1 MKTRIILLLLVFSIV
16 FPAASF
22 SQGYILRRAINRQ
35 VDKEVDS
42 AIDKEVQESKEKKAK
57 EKEEEEAK
65 ARAEQEKAPQNA
77 STQEDKSSGQG
88 AAPAGNAMGG
98 LFSNKVTLKYDDE
111 YKFNS
116 MMFSQM
122 EMYDKKDVIKMD
134 YYLYFSKNSPTAGI
148 ETKTVNAGEG
158 ETPLVSQMIMDG
170 ENKCFLMLTDVNGM
184 KMGMISP
191 VPDEL
196 DQTGKPAVTK
206 TGNTK
211 TISGFKCEEFI
222 YKPVADQKEYWKMW
236 FTKDAVISIDKR
248 AWSQSGMPASYGYE
262 GFKDGMVIAWESY
275 DKNDKLTGKSEVKEI
290 NNNYPHSMSV
300 KGYSLRQMDVNQGQK
315 KK

>member
-1 MKTRIILLLLVFSIV
+1 MKTRILILLLVLGTL

-22 SQGYILRRAINRQ
+22 SQGYIIRRAINRQ
-35 VDKEVDS
+35 VDKEIDS
-42 AIDKEVQESKEKKAK
+42 AIDKEVQESKDKKAK
-57 EKEEEEAK
+57 EKEEAEAK
-65 ARAEQEKAPQNA
+65 AKAEEAEEAQPGTETKDSKKTNQA
-77 STQEDKSSGQG
+77 SQQG
-88 AAPAGNAMGG
+88 GGMGS
-98 LFSNKVTLKYDDE
+98 LFSNNVTVKYNEE

-148 ETKTVNAGEG
+148 ETKTVNTREG

-170 ENKCFLMLTDVNGM
+170 ENKCFLMMTDVNGM
-184 KMGMISP
+184 KMGIISP
-191 VPDEL
+191 VPDEPE
-196 DQTGKPAVTK
+196 QSAKPTVTK

-211 TISGFKCEEFI
+211 TISGFKCEEYI
-222 YKPVADQKEYWKMW
+222 YKPVADGKEYWKMW

-248 AWSQSGMPASYGYE
+248 AWAQSGMPASYGYE
-262 GFKDGMVIAWESY
+262 GFKDGMVISWESY

-290 NNNYPHSMSV
+290 NNNHPHSMSV
-300 KGYSLRQMDVNQGQK
+300 KGYSLRQMEFNQNQK
-315 KK
+315 KN